1 MIYIKKPSKISTKI
15 PNSSK
20 YVLSTNTTYFQ
31 RKLEINNQNW
41 ILASKY
47 IAIKIKLQTELI
59 SLNVGELNNIK
70 FKSMAHIAPNL

>member
-1 MIYIKKPSKISTKI
+1 MFGIKKPSKISIKI
-15 PNSSK
+15 PNNSK

-31 RKLEINNQNW
+31 IKLEINHQNW
-41 ILASKY
+41 ILTSKY
-47 IAIKIKLQTELI
+47 IAIKIKSQTKLI